1 MVPNSSFC
9 FKCTNQARSLNGNC
23 FSSSAAHLS
32 WDAKNFFQLDI
43 KTYTKIFIA
52 TTVNFNC
59 YMYKNIKTEKNY
71 DFSLKIMNKKIHLT
85 LKFHN
90 LE

>member
-1 MVPNSSFC
+1 
-9 FKCTNQARSLNGNC
+9 
-23 FSSSAAHLS
+23 
-32 WDAKNFFQLDI
+32 
-43 KTYTKIFIA
+43 
-52 TTVNFNC
+52 
-59 YMYKNIKTEKNY
+59 MYKNIKTEKNY